1 MTTQP
6 RPCLTTLR
14 MMGEPRLAL
23 LRAGLV
29 FPLSTSRLP
38 AHPLHGCSDGTWRIH
53 EGFAAVSVVVAL
65 RSQRRPAA
73 PCRLCSFTIHTL
85 SGLLRPV
92 PAPFRAL
99 RHLLQRRAGLLVLGG
114 AATTFKVRR
123 ADQLS
128 RRAQPG
134 SWKRTAAKHNK
145 AITWRNPERCE
156 RYYYERRRFL
166 SCLFFLGIHFLLAMY
181 R

>member
-73 PCRLCSFTIHTL
+73 PCRPCSFTIHTP

-99 RHLLQRRAGLLVLGG
+99 QLLLQRRAGLLVLGG
-114 AATTFKVRR
+114 AATTFEDSQSRSIITACPARKLEANGSPTEQSINMEKSRKVR
-123 ADQLS
+123 
-128 RRAQPG
+128 
-134 SWKRTAAKHNK
+134 
-145 AITWRNPERCE
+145 EV
-156 RYYYERRRFL
+156 
-166 SCLFFLGIHFLLAMY
+166 LL
-181 R
+181 